1 MSSRLHSVRRSL
13 FEEFEE
19 EPNDTTSSANSKLLS
34 KHLSAIRVK
43 MNSVVVACIVIAA
56 ISFVMLCKYLS
67 SNYGH
72 YVNPQ
77 FD

>member
-1 MSSRLHSVRRSL
+1 MASRLHSVRRSL

-19 EPNDTTSSANSKLLS
+19 EKNDTNSANDKLS
-34 KHLSAIRVK
+34 KHDKIRVK
-43 MNSVVVACIVIAA
+43 INSAVVACIVLIAIGVA
-56 ISFVMLCKYLS
+56 TLCKYRLP
-67 SNYGH
+67 NYGH